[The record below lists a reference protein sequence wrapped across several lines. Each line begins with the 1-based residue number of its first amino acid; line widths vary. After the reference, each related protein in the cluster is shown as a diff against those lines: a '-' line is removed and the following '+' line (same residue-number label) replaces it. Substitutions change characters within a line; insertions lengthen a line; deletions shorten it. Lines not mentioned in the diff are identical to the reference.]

1 MRYIKC
7 NNLEI
12 GYNGQ
17 VVLSN
22 LNFEVNE
29 GDYLCIIGENGAGK
43 STLMKT
49 LMSLQDKKSGEI
61 IFENGINRNEIGYL
75 PQQTF
80 IQKDFPATVM
90 EVVLSGTISKLKFR
104 PFYSNKEKQRALKEM
119 KRLSIDNLAKKSFKD
134 LSGGQQQRVLLARAL
149 CSTDKLIMLDEPATG
164 LDPLVTKDFY
174 SLLNELNKS
183 GITIVMI
190 SHDLSV
196 LENASHILSLNKDKC
211 LYLTKE
217 EYMKG
222 NK

>member
-7 NNLEI
+7 KNLEI

-29 GDYLCIIGENGAGK
+29 GDYLCIIGENGTGK

-61 IFENGINRNEIGYL
+61 IFENGINRKEIGYL

-104 PFYSNKEKQRALKEM
+104 PFYSNKEKQRAIKEM
-119 KRLSIDNLAKKSFKD
+119 KRLSIDNLARESFKD

-164 LDPLVTKDFY
+164 LDPLVTKEFY
-174 SLLNELNKS
+174 NLLNKLNKS
-183 GITIVMI
+183 GITVVMI

-196 LENASHILSLNKDKC
+196 LEYASHVLTLNKDKC

-217 EYMKG
+217 EYMEGSK
-222 NK
+222 

>member
-7 NNLEI
+7 KDLEI

-49 LMSLQDKKSGEI
+49 LMSLQDKRSGEI
-61 IFENGINRNEIGYL
+61 IFENGINRKEIGYL

-104 PFYSNKEKQRALKEM
+104 PFYSNKEKQRAIKEM
-119 KRLSIDNLAKKSFKD
+119 KRLSINNFARESFKD

-164 LDPLVTKDFY
+164 LDPLVTKEFY
-174 SLLNELNKS
+174 NLLNELNKS
-183 GITIVMI
+183 GITVVMI

-196 LENASHILSLNKDKC
+196 LEYASHVLMLNKDKC

-222 NK
+222 NS